1 MGEFVEKFKRLAV
14 SLLGVGLVAANQKL
28 GLGFSDEALLGI
40 AAMVVAYVTSGS
52 YKAAVVE
59 KAKQEGATA
68 ATSVK
73 DLKDVMESLK
83 SMGFKSPGAQ

>member
-1 MGEFVEKFKRLAV
+1 
-14 SLLGVGLVAANQKL
+14 
-28 GLGFSDEALLGI
+28 
-40 AAMVVAYVTSGS
+40 VTSGS